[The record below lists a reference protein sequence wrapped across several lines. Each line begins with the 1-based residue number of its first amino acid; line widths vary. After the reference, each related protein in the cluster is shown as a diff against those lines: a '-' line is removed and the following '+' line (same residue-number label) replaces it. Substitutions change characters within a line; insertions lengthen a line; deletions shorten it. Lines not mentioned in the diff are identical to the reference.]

1 MSGSLKVVNEC
12 WKVPPVPTMSRDP
25 EAPSMVPSFL
35 KSLSGFRLL
44 EKNHD
49 FCQQLFLPN
58 PVEMASCS
66 YFCGANWSCRPSR
79 ESCNKQSWSAGT
91 ACCLDLIYADE
102 MGDSFNELIK
112 LVIEWIVGHLSCD
125 SCWWEIL
132 FNNILHS
139 SCSLLLGM
147 VVGFYKVIYNDQSF
161 HTKVS
166 PGLIVQSTYNV
177 FSK

>member
-1 MSGSLKVVNEC
+1 M
-12 WKVPPVPTMSRDP
+12 PTMSRDP

-79 ESCNKQSWSAGT
+79 ECVTSSLGQKEQ
-91 ACCLDLIYADE
+91 
-102 MGDSFNELIK
+102 
-112 LVIEWIVGHLSCD
+112 LVVW
-125 SCWWEIL
+125 
-132 FNNILHS
+132 
-139 SCSLLLGM
+139 
-147 VVGFYKVIYNDQSF
+147 
-161 HTKVS
+161 T
-166 PGLIVQSTYNV
+166 
-177 FSK
+177 